1 MRPSTSGMKLN
12 LRRDLRAVVGLLSLL
27 WVNTAHSQA
36 IRSPTFS
43 IDPGIVTINSLS
55 APVPNGSATG
65 VNLRF
70 LVNLQTAVPWLT
82 LEVGTSFAP
91 FGLSNGLRSF
101 NEPTFF
107 YGPVVMLLPR
117 DRTASWLELTMP
129 VLGAY
134 RLDENGEAD
143 RLYVHDL
150 FLQGA
155 ATVPLGSKLMA
166 DMGSFWSRIAVY
178 GIVEQNLTPARNFTT
193 RKLDRFNP
201 TFLYGISIPIRGARN
216 PAP

>member
-1 MRPSTSGMKLN
+1 MKLN
-12 LRRDLRAVVGLLSLL
+12 SRRLRQVVVAVVSLL
-27 WVNTAHSQA
+27 WANAADSQA

-43 IDPGIVTINSLS
+43 IDPGVITINSIS
-55 APVPNGSATG
+55 APIRNGSATG
-65 VNLRF
+65 LNLRF
-70 LVNLQTAVPWLT
+70 LVNLQTTIPWLT

-107 YGPVVMLLPR
+107 YGPIVMLLPR
-117 DRTASWLELTMP
+117 DRTANWLELTMP
-129 VLGAY
+129 VIGVY

-166 DMGSFWSRIAVY
+166 DMGSFWSRISVY
-178 GIVEQNLTPARNFTT
+178 GIVEQNLTPARNFST

-201 TFLYGISIPIRGARN
+201 TFLYGISIPIRGAASRN
-216 PAP
+216 PEP

>member
-1 MRPSTSGMKLN
+1 MTFNSPQVHRV
-12 LRRDLRAVVGLLSLL
+12 VVGLMSLL
-27 WVNTAHSQA
+27 CVDAVRAQA

-43 IDPGIVTINSLS
+43 IDPGVITINSVS
-55 APVPNGSATG
+55 APVSSGSATG

-70 LVNLQTAVPWLT
+70 LVNLQTSIPWLT

-117 DRTASWLELTMP
+117 DRTANWFELTMP

-166 DMGSFWSRIAVY
+166 DMGSFWSRISVY
-178 GIVEQNLTPARNFTT
+178 GILEQNLTPARNFTT

-201 TFLYGISIPIRGARN
+201 TFLYGISIPIRGASRN
-216 PAP
+216 PQP

>member
-1 MRPSTSGMKLN
+1 MKPN
-12 LRRDLRAVVGLLSLL
+12 PHHVHGVIVGLLSLL
-27 WVNTAHSQA
+27 CANTAHAQA

-43 IDPGIVTINSLS
+43 IDPGVITINSVS
-55 APVPNGSATG
+55 APVQNGSATG
-65 VNLRF
+65 ANLRF
-70 LVNLQTAVPWLT
+70 LVNLQTAIPWLT

-101 NEPTFF
+101 NEPMFF

-117 DRTASWLELTMP
+117 DRTANWVELTMP
-129 VLGAY
+129 VFGVY

-166 DMGSFWSRIAVY
+166 DMGPFWSRIAVY
-178 GIVEQNLTPARNFTT
+178 GIIEQNLTPARNFTT

-201 TFLYGISIPIRGARN
+201 TFLYGISVPIRGAASRN
-216 PAP
+216 PEP

>member
-1 MRPSTSGMKLN
+1 MKLN
-12 LRRDLRAVVGLLSLL
+12 LRCAGRAIVGLLSLL
-27 WVNTAHSQA
+27 WANMAHAQA
-36 IRSPTFS
+36 LRSPTFS
-43 IDPGIVTINSLS
+43 VDPGIITINSIS
-55 APVPNGSATG
+55 APVSNGSATG

-70 LVNLQTAVPWLT
+70 LVNLQTAIPWLT

-101 NEPTFF
+101 NEPMFF

-117 DRTASWLELTMP
+117 DRTANWLELTMP

-166 DMGSFWSRIAVY
+166 DMGSFWSRIAGY
-178 GIVEQNLTPARNFTT
+178 AIIEQNLTPARNFTT
-193 RKLDRFNP
+193 RKPDRFDP
-201 TFLYGISIPIRGARN
+201 TFLYGISIPIRSGPSRN
-216 PAP
+216 SEP

>member
-1 MRPSTSGMKLN
+1 
-12 LRRDLRAVVGLLSLL
+12 
-27 WVNTAHSQA
+27 
-36 IRSPTFS
+36 
-43 IDPGIVTINSLS
+43 
-55 APVPNGSATG
+55 
-65 VNLRF
+65 
-70 LVNLQTAVPWLT
+70 
-82 LEVGTSFAP
+82 
-91 FGLSNGLRSF
+91 
-101 NEPTFF
+101 
-107 YGPVVMLLPR
+107 
-117 DRTASWLELTMP
+117 MP

-166 DMGSFWSRIAVY
+166 DMGAFWSRIAVY

-201 TFLYGISIPIRGARN
+201 TFLYGLSIPIRGARN
-216 PAP
+216 PEP

>member
-1 MRPSTSGMKLN
+1 MKLN
-12 LRRDLRAVVGLLSLL
+12 LQPDLRTVVGLVSLL
-27 WVNTAHSQA
+27 WVKSVHSQA

-70 LVNLQTAVPWLT
+70 LVNLETAIPWLT

-117 DRTASWLELTMP
+117 DRTANWLELTMP

-166 DMGSFWSRIAVY
+166 DMGAFWSRIAVY

-201 TFLYGISIPIRGARN
+201 TFLYGLSIPIRGARN
-216 PAP
+216 PEP

>member
-1 MRPSTSGMKLN
+1 MKLN
-12 LRRDLRAVVGLLSLL
+12 PWRAGGVIVGLLSLL
-27 WVNTAHSQA
+27 CANTVHAQA

-43 IDPGIVTINSLS
+43 IDPGVITINSVS

-65 VNLRF
+65 ANLRF
-70 LVNLQTAVPWLT
+70 LVNLQTAIPWLT

-117 DRTASWLELTMP
+117 DRTANWLELTLP

-178 GIVEQNLTPARNFTT
+178 GIIEQNLTPARNFTT

-201 TFLYGISIPIRGARN
+201 TFLYGISIPIRGATSRN
-216 PAP
+216 PEP

>member
-1 MRPSTSGMKLN
+1 MKLPSY
-12 LRRDLRAVVGLLSLL
+12 RGIRAVGALVSLL
-27 WVNTAHSQA
+27 WVNTTHAQA
-36 IRSPTFS
+36 IRAPTFS
-43 IDPGIVTINSLS
+43 MDPGVITINSIS

-70 LVNLQTAVPWLT
+70 LVNLQTAIPWLT

-107 YGPVVMLLPR
+107 YGPVVMVLPR
-117 DRTASWLELTMP
+117 DRTANWIELSMP

-150 FLQGA
+150 FVQGA

-166 DMGSFWSRIAVY
+166 DMGSFWSHIAVY
-178 GIVEQNLTPARNFTT
+178 GIIEQNLTPARNFTT

-201 TFLYGISIPIRGARN
+201 TFLYGISIPVRGTSSRTRE
-216 PAP
+216 P